1 MNKNIN
7 NILFCFKVFYILASE
22 FFLYFIFKDYSILI
36 DNLTKRLSSINI
48 LYVKIFQAFALNNHF
63 IDDVTN
69 NKLLQFTDNAPWTF
83 NDYNLTQLNEI
94 SNKYNIVIK
103 FGYEIPINSGMIS
116 LVFKGYRNDDI
127 NHPVIIKMKRKNIEI
142 KLNEAIDNLSNP
154 NDKYDLDL
162 IAIRIVMLEL
172 LKRSEEPKVIQQTV
186 VDHRQSGE
194 IKKTKKTKSEE

>member
-1 MNKNIN
+1 M
-7 NILFCFKVFYILASE
+7 KVFKC
-22 FFLYFIFKDYSILI
+22 FLYFVFKDYPILI

-142 KLNEAIDNLSNP
+142 KLNEAIDNLIFFMYLLSFIPPIMYNGIF
-154 NDKYDLDL
+154 NVL
-162 IAIRIVMLEL
+162 IE
-172 LKRSEEPKVIQQTV
+172 
-186 VDHRQSGE
+186 D
-194 IKKTKKTKSEE
+194 IKPFLRFLIKE